1 MQKITSTAGLKNA
14 IILLEGKQAAS
25 RNELKEQFHATIESF
40 RPVNLLKNTLHDI
53 SSSPDLIDDILG
65 TVFGLATGLIS
76 NLVLKGIGSARF
88 RKLLSP
94 VLQSGVTNF
103 VGQHAGSIR
112 SMGELMLLH
121 IFRKKALKPRSRSK

>member
-1 MQKITSTAGLKNA
+1 MQKITSTADLKNA
-14 IILLEGKQAAS
+14 IQFLEGKQAAN
-25 RNELKEQFHATIESF
+25 RNQLKEQFHATIENF

-53 SSSPDLIDDILG
+53 SSSPNLIDDILG
-65 TVFGLATGLIS
+65 TVFGLVTGLIS

-103 VGQHAGSIR
+103 VGQHAASIR
-112 SMGELMLLH
+112 SIGEIMLLH
-121 IFRKKALKPRSRSK
+121 IFRKKALKPRSRGK

>member
-1 MQKITSTAGLKNA
+1 MQKITSTDGLKNA
-14 IILLEGKQAAS
+14 IQLLEVKQAAN
-25 RNELKEQFHATIESF
+25 RNQLKEQFHATIESF
-40 RPVNLLKNTLHDI
+40 RPVNMLKSTLHDI

-103 VGQHAGSIR
+103 VGQHANSIR
-112 SMGELMLLH
+112 SVGEIMLLR
-121 IFRKKALKPRSRSK
+121 IFRKKALKPRGRDK

>member
-1 MQKITSTAGLKNA
+1 MQKITSAADLKNA
-14 IILLEGKQAAS
+14 IQLLEGKQAAS
-25 RNELKEQFHATIESF
+25 RNELKEKFHATIESF
-40 RPVNLLKNTLHDI
+40 RPVNLLKSTLHDI

-121 IFRKKALKPRSRSK
+121 IFRKNALKPRSRGK